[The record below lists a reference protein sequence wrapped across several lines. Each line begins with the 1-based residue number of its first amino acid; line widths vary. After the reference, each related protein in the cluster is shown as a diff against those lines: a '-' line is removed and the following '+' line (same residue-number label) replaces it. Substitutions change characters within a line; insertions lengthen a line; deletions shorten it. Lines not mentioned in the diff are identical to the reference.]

1 MSIVLVTGTGTDI
14 GKTIGTAALA
24 AALRGEGRQVHV
36 VKPIQT
42 GFPDPDGGDLDT
54 VAELTGIDN
63 LHGFER
69 YPEPM
74 APVAAAQRAGMRL
87 PNATEIAEKIKLIDG
102 PNRVVLV
109 EGAGGLLVRLGED
122 WALPELAALLP
133 GSQMVVVT
141 RLGLGCLNEAEL
153 TVEVARGAWGQCH
166 GAGGRFAAGGC
177 RPDHRDEPGRTAT
190 HHRGAAAGVGAG
202 GSGRVGAAGVCGES
216 YAVAAGRARVGR
228 SAVGEPQRF
237 KGRSGGASK

>member
-24 AALRGEGRQVHV
+24 AALREEGRQVHV

-42 GFPDPDGGDLDT
+42 GFPGPNGGDLDT

-87 PNATEIAEKIKLIDG
+87 PKATEIAEKIKLIDG

-141 RLGLGCLNEAEL
+141 RLGLCAN
-153 TVEVARGAWGQCH
+153 H
-166 GAGGRFAAGGC
+166 
-177 RPDHRDEPGRTAT
+177 
-190 HHRGAAAGVGAG
+190 
-202 GSGRVGAAGVCGES
+202 
-216 YAVAAGRARVGR
+216 YI
-228 SAVGEPQRF
+228 
-237 KGRSGGASK
+237 

>member
-24 AALRGEGRQVHV
+24 AALRGEGKEVHA

-42 GFPDPDGGDLDT
+42 GFPGPDGGDLDT

-74 APVAAAQRAGMRL
+74 APVAAAKRAGMRL
-87 PNATEIAEKIKLIDG
+87 PNATEIAEKIKLIDR

-153 TVEVARGAWGQCH
+153 TVEVARGRGVNVTALVGGSLPADVDPIIETNLEELPRITGVPLLGSVQA
-166 GAGGRFAAGGC
+166 GAGSLARQEFVAKATQWLPGVREWAA
-177 RPDHRDEPGRTAT
+177 
-190 HHRGAAAGVGAG
+190 VL
-202 GSGRVGAAGVCGES
+202 
-216 YAVAAGRARVGR
+216 
-228 SAVGEPQRF
+228 
-237 KGRSGGASK
+237 

>member
-14 GKTIGTAALA
+14 GKTVGTAALA
-24 AALRGEGRQVHV
+24 AALREEGKEVHV

-42 GFPDPDGGDLDT
+42 GFPGPNGGDLDT

-87 PNATEIAEKIKLIDG
+87 PEATEIAEKIKLIDG

-122 WALPELAALLP
+122 WALPELAGLLP

-141 RLGLGCLNEAEL
+141 RLDLGCLNEAEL
-153 TVEVARGAWGQCH
+153 TVEVARGRGVNVTALVGGSLPADVDPIIETNLEELPRITGVPLLGAVQA
-166 GAGGRFAAGGC
+166 GAGALDRQEFVAKATQWLPGVREWAAGL
-177 RPDHRDEPGRTAT
+177 
-190 HHRGAAAGVGAG
+190 
-202 GSGRVGAAGVCGES
+202 
-216 YAVAAGRARVGR
+216 
-228 SAVGEPQRF
+228 
-237 KGRSGGASK
+237 

>member
-14 GKTIGTAALA
+14 GKTISTAALA
-24 AALRGEGRQVHV
+24 VALEDEGKEVHV

-42 GFPDPDGGDLDT
+42 GFPGSDGGDLDT
-54 VAELTGIDN
+54 VAELTGIEN

-87 PNATEIAEKIKLIDG
+87 PSVTEIAEKIQRIDG

-122 WALPELAALLP
+122 WAMPELAAVLP
-133 GSQMVVVT
+133 GHQMVVVT
-141 RLGLGCLNEAEL
+141 RLDLGCLNEAEL
-153 TVEVARGAWGQCH
+153 TVEVARNRGVNVTALVGGSLPANPDPIVETNLEELPRITEVPLLGSITE
-166 GAGGRFAAGGC
+166 GAGKLGKEEFV
-177 RPDHRDEPGRTAT
+177 
-190 HHRGAAAGVGAG
+190 AAASTWLPGV
-202 GSGRVGAAGVCGES
+202 
-216 YAVAAGRARVGR
+216 
-228 SAVGEPQRF
+228 SAWAKEL
-237 KGRSGGASK
+237 